1 MAKEI
6 NILVDYVVSDLQTIS
21 ITDATDFTSPNSIT
35 DINGVRMLFSTVNSV
50 NQTALATT
58 CLAWYQYEVLS
69 GTAIANGISY
79 PTGSTMIFANDT
91 TPTGTFTMQTTGVYS
106 KYISNQL
113 PSSGLPYTFTPS
125 EVGREPFD
133 NNYFQDEVFSLIYE
147 QYETTYIAG
156 ATLAAGNYLVTG
168 TIGNTA
174 TIGSKVVY
182 VGETYTSA
190 GSETFSGSVVL
201 VKFEDSAQFTFA
213 TQYQS
218 FAIYEMYL
226 AEMAASSLPNEP
238 LQAMLLQVAAL
249 YASPSIAAV
258 TDQGISLTQLQSNLD
273 QINNYY
279 SHHV

>member
-1 MAKEI
+1 MAKTI
-6 NILVDYVVSDLQTIS
+6 NILVDYNLNDLQTIS
-21 ITDATDFTSPNSIT
+21 ITDATDFSLPDAIS

-79 PTGSTMIFANDT
+79 PTGSTMIFASDT

-106 KYISNQL
+106 QYISNQL
-113 PSSGLPYTFTPS
+113 PSNGLPYTFTPTQ
-125 EVGREPFD
+125 VGREAY
-133 NNYFQDEVFSLIYE
+133 NTSYFQDEVFSLVYE

-156 ATLAAGNYLVTG
+156 STLAAGTYLVKG
-168 TIGNTA
+168 TIGNAA
-174 TIGSKVVY
+174 TIGSKVIY

-218 FAIYEMYL
+218 FKTYEMYL
-226 AEMAASSLPNEP
+226 AEMGASSLPNEP

-249 YASPSIAAV
+249 FASPSIAAI

-279 SHHV
+279 SLHV

>member
-168 TIGNTA
+168 AIGNTA